1 MQGETG
7 IGPVDTLV
15 VWAVAIGAIAGL
27 LGMAWRA
34 IRTAQRMAAVM
45 EQFLGDWRGTPDRP
59 GAPGTPGVLERIERI
74 EKELFPNH
82 GSSLRDAVD
91 LTNRRLA
98 RLVQR
103 DGADE
108 EA

>member
-7 IGPVDTLV
+7 IGPVDTLA
-15 VWAVAIGAIAGL
+15 VWAVAIGAVAGL
-27 LGMAWRA
+27 LGMLWRA
-34 IRTAQRMAAVM
+34 VRTAQRMATVM

-59 GAPGTPGVLERIERI
+59 GVPGTPGVLERIERI

-91 LTNRRLA
+91 LTNRRLG

-103 DGADE
+103 GAADDE
-108 EA
+108 A